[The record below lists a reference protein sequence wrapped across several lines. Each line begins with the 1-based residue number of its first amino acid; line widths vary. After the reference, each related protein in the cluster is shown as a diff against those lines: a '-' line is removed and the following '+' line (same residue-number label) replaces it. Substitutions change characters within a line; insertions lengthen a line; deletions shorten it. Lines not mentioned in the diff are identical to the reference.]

1 MAEHRST
8 KSEVLRFDSSWR
20 LRIFFSLSHACGKT
34 KNIFSHIIIE
44 SSFRKFLKISLFGKI
59 TQNLKFAERNEV

>member
-1 MAEHRST
+1 MVEHRST

-20 LRIFFSLSHACGKT
+20 LFFSLSHARGKT